1 MKTIL
6 RYFWYREKYALHR
19 SVNGFFYYLRKL
31 PLVGKSIPESIF
43 KSYSFKSGLFL
54 VLHILSIPSRFLVK
68 GLWLA
73 LNFYFASFWINLLAN
88 GHLTS
93 WQIQDENW
101 LLGFSIWITFVSF
114 IYRFGKGFEP
124 FIAKSER
131 EFMQNF
137 GLSQSSF
144 LQSQLFVEPIITSL
158 SYLPALLIFSSLSGN
173 WLYLPLGLLTIP
185 AGSFTGQALN
195 RALFN
200 RGVLARRNS
209 WQSWIILGTGL
220 AAIACL
226 ILFRNHLSPIFLL
239 PVLVYQVLLIWL
251 SYGYLKQQTNHLD
264 YLSYCM
270 DQSLQLDKKVSELIQ
285 TQGNEYTRQG
295 LQMQAKLNME
305 TGKDLSHLSG
315 MTYLNALLFDRYR
328 SILTKKLLFRLGC
341 LLAIIL
347 FLEGIRWFSKE
358 DIEISNA
365 NYIEGLPF
373 TFMVM
378 YAASMGKAVAQMVF
392 VNCDISMLHYP
403 FYREAK
409 TIIAGFHYRF
419 LQTVKLNAA
428 FSGSLLLALIFFTRV
443 QLPIETYLLTALL
456 LLSLTAL
463 FSFHDLF
470 IYYILQPFTKDMEV
484 VNPVYKFLSGAL
496 YWVAYLNIKLEL
508 GSHLYILLISLTMI
522 AYVSIGYWILLK
534 KAPQTFRLK
543 A

>member
-6 RYFWYREKYALHR
+6 RYFWYQEKYNLYR
-19 SVNGFFYYLRKL
+19 TVNGFFYYLRKL

-54 VLHILSIPSRFLVK
+54 VLHIFSIPSRFLVK

-73 LNFYFASFWINLLAN
+73 LNFYFASFWMNILASEE
-88 GHLTS
+88 LTF
-93 WQIQDENW
+93 WNILPGTW
-101 LLGFSIWITFVSF
+101 LLGFSLWLVFVGYA
-114 IYRFGKGFEP
+114 YRFGKGFEP

-144 LQSQLFVEPIITSL
+144 LQSQLFIEPIITSL

-185 AGSFTGQALN
+185 AGSFAGQALN

-200 RGVLARRNS
+200 RGILARRNS
-209 WQSWIILGTGL
+209 WQYWVILGTGL

-226 ILFRNHLSPIFLL
+226 SLFRNHLSPIFLL
-239 PVLVYQVLLIWL
+239 PVLVCQVLLIWFG
-251 SYGYLKQQTNHLD
+251 YGYLKQQTNHLD
-264 YLSYCM
+264 YLYYCM
-270 DQSLQLDKKVSELIQ
+270 DQSLQMDKKLFKL
-285 TQGNEYTRQG
+285 TKGNEYTRQG
-295 LQMQAKLNME
+295 LLMQDKLSTE
-305 TGKDLSHLSG
+305 KGKDLSHLSG
-315 MTYLNALLFDRYR
+315 MTYLNALLFDRYKKVLYKKVR
-328 SILTKKLLFRLGC
+328 GWVLSLVVILVALEAFRYYLEPFELTDAVLLRC
-341 LLAIIL
+341 
-347 FLEGIRWFSKE
+347 
-358 DIEISNA
+358 
-365 NYIEGLPF
+365 LPF
-373 TFMVM
+373 SFMIM
-378 YAASMGKAVAQMVF
+378 YVASSGKVVAQMVF

-428 FSGSLLLALIFFTRV
+428 FSGSLLLALIIFTRG

-496 YWVAYLNIKLEL
+496 YWVAYLNIKLDL
-508 GSHLYILLISLTMI
+508 GSHLYILLISLAMI

-543 A
+543 S

>member
-6 RYFWYREKYALHR
+6 RYFWYQEKYNLYR
-19 SVNGFFYYLRKL
+19 TVNGFFYYLRKL
-31 PLVGKSIPESIF
+31 PLVGQSIPESIF
-43 KSYSFKSGLFL
+43 KSYSFKSSLFL
-54 VLHILSIPSRFLVK
+54 ILHVLSIPSRFLVK

-101 LLGFSIWITFVSF
+101 LLGFSMWMVFVGYT
-114 IYRFGKGFEP
+114 YRFGKGFEP

-158 SYLPALLIFSSLSGN
+158 TYLPALLIFSSLSGN

-185 AGSFTGQALN
+185 AGSFAGQALN

-200 RGVLARRNS
+200 RGILARRNS
-209 WQSWIILGTGL
+209 WQSWGIFGTGL
-220 AAIACL
+220 ATIASL
-226 ILFRNHLSPIFLL
+226 IFFRNHLSPIFLL
-239 PVLVYQVLLIWL
+239 PVLACQVLLIWFG
-251 SYGYLKQQTNHLD
+251 YGYLKQQTNHLD
-264 YLSYCM
+264 YLYYCM
-270 DQSLQLDKKVSELIQ
+270 DQSLQMDKKLFEL
-285 TQGNEYTRQG
+285 TKGNEYTRQG
-295 LQMQAKLNME
+295 LLMQDKLSTE
-305 TGKDLSHLSG
+305 KGKDLSHLSG
-315 MTYLNALLFDRYR
+315 MTYLNALLFDRYKKVLYKKVR
-328 SILTKKLLFRLGC
+328 GWVLSLVVILVALEAFRYYLEPFELTDAVLLRC
-341 LLAIIL
+341 
-347 FLEGIRWFSKE
+347 
-358 DIEISNA
+358 
-365 NYIEGLPF
+365 LPF
-373 TFMVM
+373 SFMIM
-378 YAASMGKAVAQMVF
+378 YIASSGKAVAQMVF

-409 TIIAGFHYRF
+409 TIIAGFNYRF
-419 LQTVKLNAA
+419 LQTFKLNLIFA
-428 FSGSLLLALIFFTRV
+428 FSLFLAIMALGRFAFSL
-443 QLPIETYLLTALL
+443 ETILLTALL

-496 YWVAYLNIKLEL
+496 YWVAYLNIKLDL
-508 GSHLYILLISLTMI
+508 GSHLYILLISIAMI
-522 AYVSIGYWILLK
+522 TYVSIGYWILLK

-543 A
+543 E

>member
-6 RYFWYREKYALHR
+6 RYFWYQEKYNLYR
-19 SVNGFFYYLRKL
+19 TVNGFFYYFRKL

-43 KSYSFKSGLFL
+43 KSYSFKSALFL
-54 VLHILSIPSRFLVK
+54 FLHILSIPSRFLIK
-68 GLWLA
+68 G
-73 LNFYFASFWINLLAN
+73 FWILLHFLFACSWLNLL
-88 GHLTS
+88 LTGEPS
-93 WQIQDENW
+93 LVDIHPDTW
-101 LLGFSIWITFVSF
+101 LLGFLLLCLSVGFINRFSQSF
-114 IYRFGKGFEP
+114 QP
-124 FIAKSER
+124 FINKSDR
-131 EFMQNF
+131 EFMQQF
-137 GLSQSSF
+137 RLSHGQF
-144 LQSQLFVEPIITSL
+144 IQSQLFVEPILTSL
-158 SYLPALLIFSSLSGN
+158 YYLPALLVYCVLTKN
-173 WLYLPLGLLTIP
+173 PLYLPAGLLIVP
-185 AGSFTGQALN
+185 SGHFSGQALN
-195 RALFN
+195 RLLFN
-200 RGVLARRNS
+200 RNIFFKQHS
-209 WQSWIILGTGL
+209 WPVWASI
-220 AAIACL
+220 AIGFGSFFVL
-226 ILFRNHLSPIFLL
+226 ILFRDSLSTSLLIPIFIS
-239 PVLVYQVLLIWL
+239 QLILTWL
-251 SYGYLKQQTNHLD
+251 GYRYIQGQTNHLD
-264 YLSYCM
+264 YLQYCM
-270 DQSLQLDKKVSELIQ
+270 DQSLQMDKKIFEM
-285 TQGNEYTRQG
+285 TKGNEYTRQG
-295 LQMQAKLNME
+295 LQMQAKLNAE

-328 SILTKKLLFRLGC
+328 SVLTKKLHFRLGC

-347 FLEGIRWFSKE
+347 FIEGIRWFSKD
-358 DIEISNA
+358 DIQISNT

-403 FYREAK
+403 FYRESK

-428 FSGSLLLALIFFTRV
+428 FSGSLLLALIIFTRA

-496 YWVAYLNIKLEL
+496 YWVAYLNTQLDL
-508 GSHLYILLISLTMI
+508 GSHTYILLVSLAMI

-543 A
+543 

>member
-6 RYFWYREKYALHR
+6 RYFWYQEKYNLYR
-19 SVNGFFYYLRKL
+19 TVNGFFYYLRKL

-43 KSYSFKSGLFL
+43 KSYSFKSALFL
-54 VLHILSIPSRFLVK
+54 FLHILSIPSRFLVK

-73 LNFYFASFWINLLAN
+73 LNFYFASFWMNILASEE
-88 GHLTS
+88 LTF
-93 WQIQDENW
+93 WNILPGTW
-101 LLGFSIWITFVSF
+101 LLGFSLWLVFVGYA
-114 IYRFGKGFEP
+114 YRFGKGFEP

-158 SYLPALLIFSSLSGN
+158 FYLPALLIFSSLSGN

-200 RGVLARRNS
+200 RGILARRNS
-209 WQSWIILGTGL
+209 WQFWVILATGL
-220 AAIACL
+220 AAIVCL

-239 PVLVYQVLLIWL
+239 PVLACQVLLIWFG
-251 SYGYLKQQTNHLD
+251 YRYLKQQTNHLD
-264 YLSYCM
+264 YLYYCM
-270 DQSLQLDKKVSELIQ
+270 DQSLQMDKKIFEM
-285 TQGNEYTRQG
+285 TKGNEYTRQG
-295 LQMQAKLNME
+295 LQMQAKLSIE
-305 TGKDLSHLSG
+305 KGKDLSHLSG
-315 MTYLNALLFDRYR
+315 MTYLNALLFDRYKKVLYKKVR
-328 SILTKKLLFRLGC
+328 NWVLALVVIL
-341 LLAIIL
+341 AA
-347 FLEGIRWFSKE
+347 LEGIRYFLEPVTFTE
-358 DIEISNA
+358 D
-365 NYIEGLPF
+365 YLLQFLPLS
-373 TFMVM
+373 FMIM
-378 YAASMGKAVAQMVF
+378 YVASSGKVVAQMVF

-409 TIIAGFHYRF
+409 TIIAGFNYRF
-419 LQTVKLNAA
+419 LQTCKLN
-428 FSGSLLLALIFFTRV
+428 LIFATSLFLVILILWRFA
-443 QLPIETYLLTALL
+443 LSLETILLTALL

-496 YWVAYLNIKLEL
+496 YWVAYLNIKLDL
-508 GSHLYILLISLTMI
+508 GSHLYILLISIAMI
-522 AYVSIGYWILLK
+522 TYVSIGYWILLK

-543 A
+543 S

>member
-6 RYFWYREKYALHR
+6 RYFWYQEKYNLYR
-19 SVNGFFYYLRKL
+19 TVNGFFYYLRKL
-31 PLVGKSIPESIF
+31 PLVGQSIPESIF

-54 VLHILSIPSRFLVK
+54 ILHILSIPSRFLVK
-68 GLWLA
+68 GIWLT
-73 LNFYFASFWINLLAN
+73 LNFYLASFWINILSGEEFN
-88 GHLTS
+88 FWNIIPET
-93 WQIQDENW
+93 W
-101 LLGFSIWITFVSF
+101 LLGFSIWMTFVSY

-173 WLYLPLGLLTIP
+173 WLYLPLGLLAIP

-195 RALFN
+195 RWFFN
-200 RGVLARRNS
+200 RQILSRRNS
-209 WQSWIILGTGL
+209 WQSWVILGTGL
-220 AAIACL
+220 AAIASL

-239 PVLVYQVLLIWL
+239 PVLVCQVLLIWFG
-251 SYGYLKQQTNHLD
+251 YGYLKQQTNHLD
-264 YLSYCM
+264 YLYYCM
-270 DQSLQLDKKVSELIQ
+270 DQSLQMDKKLFEL
-285 TQGNEYTRQG
+285 TKGNEYTRQG
-295 LQMQAKLNME
+295 LLMQNKLSTE
-305 TGKDLSHLSG
+305 KGKDLSHLSG
-315 MTYLNALLFDRYR
+315 MTYLNALLFDRYKKVLYKKVR
-328 SILTKKLLFRLGC
+328 GWVLSLVVILVALEVFRYYLEPFELTDAVLLRC
-341 LLAIIL
+341 
-347 FLEGIRWFSKE
+347 
-358 DIEISNA
+358 
-365 NYIEGLPF
+365 LPF
-373 TFMVM
+373 SFMIM
-378 YAASMGKAVAQMVF
+378 YIASSGKVVAQMVF

-409 TIIAGFHYRF
+409 TIIAGFNYRF
-419 LQTVKLNAA
+419 LQTCKLN
-428 FSGSLLLALIFFTRV
+428 LIFASSLFLTIMVLGRFAFNM
-443 QLPIETYLLTALL
+443 ETILLTALL
-456 LLSLTAL
+456 LISLTAL

-496 YWVAYLNIKLEL
+496 YWVAYLNTQLDL
-508 GSHLYILLISLTMI
+508 GSHTYILLVSLAMI

-543 A
+543 S

>member
-6 RYFWYREKYALHR
+6 RYFWYQEKYNLYR
-19 SVNGFFYYLRKL
+19 TVNGFFYYLRKL
-31 PLVGKSIPESIF
+31 PLVGKKIPESIF
-43 KSYSFKSGLFL
+43 KSYSFKSALFL
-54 VLHILSIPSRFLVK
+54 FLHILSIPSRFLVK

-73 LNFYFASFWINLLAN
+73 LNFYFASFWMNILSTGEPTFWNILPN
-88 GHLTS
+88 T
-93 WQIQDENW
+93 W
-101 LLGFSIWITFVSF
+101 LLGFSLWLVFVGYA
-114 IYRFGKGFEP
+114 YRFGKGFEP

-185 AGSFTGQALN
+185 TGVFTGQALK

-209 WQSWIILGTGL
+209 WQSWVILATGL
-220 AAIACL
+220 AAIASL

-239 PVLVYQVLLIWL
+239 PVLVCQGLLIWF
-251 SYGYLKQQTNHLD
+251 SYKYLKQQTNHLD
-264 YLSYCM
+264 YLYYCM
-270 DQSLQLDKKVSELIQ
+270 DQSLQMDKKIFEM
-285 TQGNEYTRQG
+285 TKGNEYTRQG
-295 LQMQAKLNME
+295 LLMQDKLSTE
-305 TGKDLSHLSG
+305 KGKDLSHLSG
-315 MTYLNALLFDRYR
+315 MTYLNALLFDRYKKVLYKKVR
-328 SILTKKLLFRLGC
+328 GWVLSLVVILVALEAFRYYLEPFELTDAVLLRC
-341 LLAIIL
+341 
-347 FLEGIRWFSKE
+347 
-358 DIEISNA
+358 
-365 NYIEGLPF
+365 LPF
-373 TFMVM
+373 SFMIM
-378 YAASMGKAVAQMVF
+378 YVASSGKVVAQMVF

-409 TIIAGFHYRF
+409 TIIAGFNYRF
-419 LQTVKLNAA
+419 LQTFKLNLIFA
-428 FSGSLLLALIFFTRV
+428 FSLFLAIMALGRFAFSL
-443 QLPIETYLLTALL
+443 ETILLTALL
-456 LLSLTAL
+456 LISLTAL

-496 YWVAYLNIKLEL
+496 YWVAYLNIKLDI
-508 GSHLYILLISLTMI
+508 GSHLYILLISIAMI
-522 AYVSIGYWILLK
+522 TYVSIGYWILLK

-543 A
+543 